1 MENNNIK
8 IYKKLNIITF
18 IIYWIIEIL
27 TVIAIVQEGEGNL
40 LFLIVSQLVVYL
52 PFTIS
57 ICFKKAVPGTLILIC
72 YNILN
77 TLYGGI
83 RIIAGVIAESFNIIN
98 ILTNVS
104 LFFNS
109 IFMLNLSISA
119 LRKTNKPAKILIFIL
134 TPMYVLLNIISFCT
148 YEQKLEL
155 LDWLGLFTT
164 IILSIS
170 ISLFYGMI
178 ENEEVKIFKELDIK
192 NNKKI

>member
-1 MENNNIK
+1 M
-8 IYKKLNIITF
+8 
-18 IIYWIIEIL
+18 YWIFEIL
-27 TVIAIVQEGEGNL
+27 TVIAIVREGEENL

-77 TLYGGI
+77 ILYGGI
-83 RIIAGVIAESFNIIN
+83 RIIAGVIEESIDIIN
-98 ILTNVS
+98 ILTSVS

-119 LRKTNKPAKILIFIL
+119 LRKTNKPAKFLIFVL
-134 TPMYVLLNIISFCT
+134 TPIYVLLNIVSFCT

-178 ENEEVKIFKELDIK
+178 EKEEVKIFKELDIK